1 MSMNP
6 VEKGTVVLRGRG
18 LGKAYGSI
26 TALHGV
32 DIDLR
37 AGEILAIVG
46 DNGAGKSTL
55 VRVLTGVTRP
65 DSGTLE
71 IDGKQVAFDSPRIAR
86 QMGIEAVF
94 QDLALCSNRDVVAN
108 LFLGREMLL
117 PGLAGKF
124 GVLDRKR
131 MTQRTREQLSA
142 LDVRIPAISGV
153 PIGRL
158 SGGQRQSVAVARS
171 AFWASKVLFMDE
183 PTAALGVK
191 EAGAVLRL
199 AKRVAASGVAV
210 VLISHAM
217 PHVAELAD
225 RVIVLRHGTKVAE
238 LEGDEIAVGRLVELI
253 VGGGASTLRQQLA
266 TPGAD

>member
-1 MSMNP
+1 MGK
-6 VEKGTVVLRGRG
+6 VVVRGTG
-18 LGKAYGSI
+18 LGKTYGTI
-26 TALHGV
+26 TALEGI
-32 DIDLR
+32 DIELR

-55 VRVLTGVTRP
+55 VRILTGVTRP
-65 DSGTLE
+65 DTGTLE
-71 IDGKQVAFDSPRIAR
+71 VNGRQVTFDSPREAR

-94 QDLALCSNRDVVAN
+94 QDLALCPNRDVVAN

-117 PGLAGKF
+117 PGVAGKF
-124 GVLDRKR
+124 GILDRKR
-131 MTQRTREQLSA
+131 MTTRTREQLSA
-142 LDVRIPAISGV
+142 LDVRIPQISGV
-153 PIGRL
+153 PMGRL

-171 AFWASKVLFMDE
+171 AFWASTVLFMDE

-210 VLISHAM
+210 VLISHMM

-225 RVIVLRHGTKVAE
+225 RVIVLRHGTKVAQ
-238 LEGDEIAVGRLVELI
+238 LSGAEIAVDRLVELI
-253 VGGGASTLRQQLA
+253 VGGVTSTIRQQLG
-266 TPGAD
+266 T